1 MTAKKKVSKT
11 KYFLRRLCFII
22 VLLFISWWY
31 NNYTL
36 KIVSTSVSSENI
48 ANPMRI
54 AVLSDLH
61 AQNHGISNNKII
73 SKIGKINPDIVLV
86 MGDMYTRRSDQN
98 LIKIP
103 IKLMS
108 SLVEEGY
115 PVYFVTGDHD
125 TSKSYVSRLRKAGVN
140 VMNYREEITDING
153 NNLKIMGIDNVYYS
167 STFDL
172 NNAFTL
178 DENCYNILL
187 AHIPNYK
194 KFAEFGADLTVC
206 ADTHGGMIQLPF
218 IGTMYDA
225 LTERWFPK
233 LTSSDPVYDKGWFT
247 YDGGAMFITSGI
259 GDYPCPVRFCNRPE
273 IVSIDIIPKR

>member
-1 MTAKKKVSKT
+1 MC
-11 KYFLRRLCFII
+11 RR
-22 VLLFISWWY
+22 VRWY

-48 ANPMRI
+48 VNPLRI

-61 AQNHGISNNKII
+61 AHNHSISNNKII
-73 SKIGKINPDIVLV
+73 SKIDRIDPDIVLV
-86 MGDMYTRRSDQN
+86 MGDMYTRRSDWN
-98 LIKIP
+98 LIEIP
-103 IKLMS
+103 VKLMTS
-108 SLVEEGY
+108 IVEKDF

-125 TSKSYVSRLRKAGVN
+125 TSKKYVNELEKAGVH
-140 VMNYREEITDING
+140 VMNYKEEITNVNG

-172 NNAFTL
+172 TKEFTP
-178 DENCYNILL
+178 DESCYNILL

-206 ADTHGGMIQLPF
+206 ADTHGGIVRLPF

-233 LTSSDPVYDKGWFT
+233 LTSSEPVYDKGWFA
-247 YDGGAMFITSGI
+247 YDGGNMFITSGI
-259 GDYPCPVRFCNRPE
+259 GDYPLPVRFCNRPE
-273 IVSIDIIPKR
+273 IVSIDIISER